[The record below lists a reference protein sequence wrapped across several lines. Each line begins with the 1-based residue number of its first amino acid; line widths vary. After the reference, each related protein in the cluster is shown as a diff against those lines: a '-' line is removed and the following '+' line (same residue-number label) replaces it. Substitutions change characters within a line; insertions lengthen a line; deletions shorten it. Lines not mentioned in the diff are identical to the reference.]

1 MRHLY
6 PALFLLACF
15 GCQSGVSPQNE
26 NDSYHRRLLMYKGQ
40 LAPEELLDL
49 DNSDMERQLDIVTQ
63 G

>member
-1 MRHLY
+1 
-6 PALFLLACF
+6 
-15 GCQSGVSPQNE
+15 
-26 NDSYHRRLLMYKGQ
+26 MYKGQ